1 MNRFIEYLEL
11 DLSLEIFIFKK
22 TDKEII
28 STVKVNNKEVKE
40 LKIKK
45 ESILFTTFDET
56 DENDFIIEIYPTNNQ
71 LITLSYKL
79 KDEYVKDENIKNEF
93 EKFKEYIKSLIL

>member
-22 TDKEII
+22 TKKELI

-45 ESILFTTFDET
+45 ESVLFTTFDAKS
-56 DENDFIIEIYPTNNQ
+56 DSDFTIEIYPTNNSI
-71 LITLSYKL
+71 ITLSYIL
-79 KDEYVKDENIKNEF
+79 KDENLKDEF
-93 EKFKEYIKSLIL
+93 DKFKEYIKSLIL